1 MCLYMCLYHVCT
13 SVCMCVRQAGNHSLQ
28 DTGCMNPESVQTYD
42 PLQLPPCHANP
53 GVQKSR
59 GKGAYVTAGT
69 YNLDLLENE
78 SGNRSPAV
86 PQMLWDSPGGT

>member
-1 MCLYMCLYHVCT
+1 
-13 SVCMCVRQAGNHSLQ
+13 
-28 DTGCMNPESVQTYD
+28 MNPESVQTYD
-42 PLQLPPCHANP
+42 PLQLPSCHADP

-59 GKGAYVTAGT
+59 GKGDYVTVGT